1 MATPRTI
8 CIKPVYRHLSK
19 GLAAVVLCL
28 VGVAPNSVQALAS
41 DAERLDEMPAT
52 GGVASGSPKQQSEI
66 ELASFTDQQIGSLL
80 QQWPRLDATQRRD
93 LLAEVRKR
101 MRAAGDSA
109 NTPLVS
115 QRTPSLTV
123 RIQRA
128 KTQHRYGKP
137 APRNTAGAQGSNG
150 SAEGAVDSS
159 AEERS
164 QPQGLPR
171 DLVIRATVTRTL
183 PDGSVVTTEET
194 LVPRVVAERL
204 ASAPDGVE
212 SKTSA
217 PRQVGGEQRSRGKI
231 TVVRTKVRFGA
242 GFDRRQQVG
251 VTADKNG
258 GAVRTVSTLN
268 NGETVDLTQER

>member
-115 QRTPSLTV
+115 
-123 RIQRA
+123 
-128 KTQHRYGKP
+128 
-137 APRNTAGAQGSNG
+137 
-150 SAEGAVDSS
+150 
-159 AEERS
+159 
-164 QPQGLPR
+164 
-171 DLVIRATVTRTL
+171 
-183 PDGSVVTTEET
+183 
-194 LVPRVVAERL
+194 
-204 ASAPDGVE
+204 
-212 SKTSA
+212 
-217 PRQVGGEQRSRGKI
+217 
-231 TVVRTKVRFGA
+231 
-242 GFDRRQQVG
+242 
-251 VTADKNG
+251 
-258 GAVRTVSTLN
+258 
-268 NGETVDLTQER
+268 